1 MKKLFVLAL
10 MLLAGRLLMAQIPNV
25 RVENHLSKY
34 EQLTRQTGVQ
44 CKITDYALNTQ
55 IFHDM
60 EISVRSVEMEGTPS
74 YFYRIYRK
82 ETKEQPVIEVLV
94 AYDDFV
100 EINSVLESMIEEEH
114 KDRNARKDYCE
125 TFYRTDDGFQIGY
138 NIKNRQTIWYFVQ
151 GRCTEN
157 KIIFESGTKMKD
169 HFKKVLAKFDE
180 VMKKNGNK

>member
-60 EISVRSVEMEGTPS
+60 EISVRSVEMEGVEPSSKQGPPMVSTCLFRCWFSCRARERTP
-74 YFYRIYRK
+74 
-82 ETKEQPVIEVLV
+82 
-94 AYDDFV
+94 
-100 EINSVLESMIEEEH
+100 
-114 KDRNARKDYCE
+114 
-125 TFYRTDDGFQIGY
+125 
-138 NIKNRQTIWYFVQ
+138 
-151 GRCTEN
+151 
-157 KIIFESGTKMKD
+157 
-169 HFKKVLAKFDE
+169 
-180 VMKKNGNK
+180 